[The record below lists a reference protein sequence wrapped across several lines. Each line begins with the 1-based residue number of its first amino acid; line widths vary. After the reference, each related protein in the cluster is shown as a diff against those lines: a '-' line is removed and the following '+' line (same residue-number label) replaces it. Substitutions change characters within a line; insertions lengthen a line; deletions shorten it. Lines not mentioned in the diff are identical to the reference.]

1 MATLCRT
8 YPSEAAA
15 RHALEDL
22 RSAGLPPQGAQLIV
36 GARVH
41 DRRREPMGEFG
52 RLAGPEAPVG
62 TFGDVT
68 LERWRPGGSFAG
80 DADRHRQGS
89 FADVDGN
96 LVLTHDPGGG
106 DHRHTVGRRDVETL
120 LRGAGLEDDEA
131 ERALADLRAG
141 RSLLL
146 VQITEMD
153 PAEAA
158 RRLAATGPAA

>member
-8 YPSEAAA
+8 YPNEAAA
-15 RHALEDL
+15 RRALEDL

-52 RLAGPEAPVG
+52 RLADPEDPVG
-62 TFGDVT
+62 TFGNVT
-68 LERWRPGGSFAG
+68 LERWRPAGTFAG
-80 DADRHRQGS
+80 NADRQRQGS

-96 LVLTHDPGGG
+96 LVLSRDPGGG

-120 LRGAGLEDDEA
+120 LRGAGLEADEA

-141 RSLLL
+141 RSLVL
-146 VQITEMD
+146 VQITEMG
-153 PAEAA
+153 PADAA
-158 RRLAATGPAA
+158 KRLETAGPAA